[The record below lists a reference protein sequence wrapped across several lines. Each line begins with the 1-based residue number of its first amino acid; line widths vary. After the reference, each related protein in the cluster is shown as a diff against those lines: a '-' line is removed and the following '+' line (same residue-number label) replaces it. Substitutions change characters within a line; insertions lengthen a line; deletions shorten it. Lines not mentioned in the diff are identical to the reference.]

1 MSATEEL
8 RRLLDERGAKYEV
21 DDAETVMVTRWE
33 AYGDW
38 VSFIE
43 YDNGDTKFCIDARR
57 MTPAQAIEA
66 TLGRGTLT
74 AEQVRGVLL
83 LHLPHREY
91 YSIEQTDGW
100 QAIADE
106 LNATLGSGNCSNNCT
121 SSERTGTCHADETD
135 TWECVC
141 DQFGRYGK
149 RVTIHVM
156 ECSECGH
163 TYEHVNGGCEFCPHC
178 GLRIEV
184 TDG

>member
-121 SSERTGTCHADETD
+121 NSERTTTVDETWHVGFH
-135 TWECVC
+135 TWNGE
-141 DQFGRYGK
+141 

-156 ECSECGH
+156 ECSKCGR
-163 TYEHVNGGCEFCPHC
+163 TYEHVNGNYEFCPRC
-178 GLRIEV
+178 GRKLV
-184 TDG
+184 TE